1 MYGITYKM
9 IIKMALSLLLA
20 IVIIVASVGLFAM
33 MANEIY
39 GCDEATQGVAG
50 MEFPTVEATIE
61 PLPRVCLPETE
72 SAENT
77 AKIEPTEVIVEEPV
91 TEAATEPAVVEPE
104 LEYIPFD
111 CTAYCP
117 CVSCSGEY
125 GCMTSTG
132 TIATAGRTIA
142 VDPTF
147 IPYGTEV
154 IIEGMDGTYLAEDC
168 GGLIKGKNRI
178 DIFFDSHE
186 EARAFG
192 RKTLNVAVIG

>member
-1 MYGITYKM
+1 
-9 IIKMALSLLLA
+9 
-20 IVIIVASVGLFAM
+20 
-33 MANEIY
+33 
-39 GCDEATQGVAG
+39 
-50 MEFPTVEATIE
+50 
-61 PLPRVCLPETE
+61 
-72 SAENT
+72 
-77 AKIEPTEVIVEEPV
+77 
-91 TEAATEPAVVEPE
+91 VVEPE

-142 VDPTF
+142 VDPTV
-147 IPYGTEV
+147 IPYGAEV
-154 IIEGMDGTYLAEDC
+154 IIEGKNYIAEDC
-168 GGLIKGKNRI
+168 GGAIKGNRI
-178 DIFFDSHE
+178 DIFFNTHE